1 MNETIK
7 ENSPLELYESAYK
20 AHYIEGNI
28 PEACRMY
35 KTIIDEFPNSNEC
48 GYAVIQ
54 LQKIQ
59 ANAVSDSFRSSS
71 MNLGLVQ
78 LIVVGL
84 CLILC
89 LSLSTAAF
97 FSLKKTKA
105 DTEALSLVS
114 QAISLIYAG
123 YESDALEVLNK
134 AKIVSGGKLSVPYL
148 LSANIYINM
157 QQYARAKGEY
167 EVYQKT
173 SGKNDSAFKKMVSIK
188 IEKIEKKVVS
198 AKADS
203 PAVTEA
209 AVVSEAPP
217 APPSPAPVSM
227 RPAAQERAT
236 PATPRMRPRAEK
248 TKVNRASKQGG
259 RPGQNAADTISF
271 F

>member
-1 MNETIK
+1 MNESIK

-20 AHYIEGNI
+20 LHYIDGNI
-28 PEACRMY
+28 PDACRMY
-35 KTIIDEFPNSNEC
+35 KTIIEEFPNSNEC

-59 ANAVSDSFRSSS
+59 ANEVSDGFRSSFASFS
-71 MNLGLVQ
+71 MVQ
-78 LIVVGL
+78 LIVIGL
-84 CLILC
+84 CMIVC
-89 LSLSTAAF
+89 LVLSSAAF
-97 FSLKKTKA
+97 LSLKKTKA

-123 YESDALEVLNK
+123 YESDALEILNR
-134 AKIVSGGKLSVPYL
+134 AKTVSNGKLSVPYL

-157 QQYARAKGEY
+157 QQYARAKAEY
-167 EVYQKT
+167 DVYQRT

-188 IEKIEKKVVS
+188 IERIEKKPVP
-198 AKADS
+198 AKTDS

-209 AVVSEAPP
+209 AVVPEAPP
-217 APPSPAPVSM
+217 APPPPP
-227 RPAAQERAT
+227 PAAIRPSAAERAQAAAIRARQKAERAK
-236 PATPRMRPRAEK
+236 PA
-248 TKVNRASKQGG
+248 RASK